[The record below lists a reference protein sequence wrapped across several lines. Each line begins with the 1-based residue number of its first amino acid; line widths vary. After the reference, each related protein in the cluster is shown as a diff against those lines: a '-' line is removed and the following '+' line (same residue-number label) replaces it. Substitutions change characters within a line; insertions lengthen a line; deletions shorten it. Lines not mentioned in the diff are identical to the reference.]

1 MSENISDQQSYI
13 SQKECLQ
20 FLLWKPSDS
29 AGVFAKHRSFR
40 RTSMKITS
48 YLAVIVKQPEPDNTY
63 YLLGTFNTYGQLLVI
78 YYG

>member
-1 MSENISDQQSYI
+1 VSENISDQQSYI

-40 RTSMKITS
+40 RTSVKIIS
-48 YLAVIVKQPEPDNTY
+48 CLAVVFKQPEPDSTY
-63 YLLGTFNTYGQLLVI
+63 DQLKIFNTYG
-78 YYG
+78 